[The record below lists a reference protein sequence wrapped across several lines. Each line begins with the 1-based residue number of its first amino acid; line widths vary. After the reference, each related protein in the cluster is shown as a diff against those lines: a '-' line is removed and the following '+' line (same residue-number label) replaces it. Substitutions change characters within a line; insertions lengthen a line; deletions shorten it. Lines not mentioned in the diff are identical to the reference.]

1 MAKSPR
7 SRPRIHRF
15 ARLHLAGVLCFCA
28 RGLPTIFNLART
40 VHRGFVANS
49 LHLRPDLQLDFFV
62 RLLQHYFRRLALVG
76 RTGDG

>member
-1 MAKSPR
+1 MAQSPR

-28 RGLPTIFNLART
+28 GRLPTIFNLART
-40 VHRGFVANS
+40 LHRGVIARA
-49 LHLRPDLQLDFFV
+49 LHLRPDLQLGFLV
-62 RLLQHYFRRLALVG
+62 RVLQHYFRRLALVG